1 MLNGL
6 YRNAV
11 DAVIFLIAASLI
23 QYLWPILAGTG
34 SGRLTLR
41 RCFLILFRSC
51 LSFAAYLIMGASLS
65 HIYHPS
71 LSTADKES
79 LPLPD
84 TFYSDKTSSQRAAL
98 IYDNFEA
105 MEMRLR
111 MIANAKES
119 VILSTFSIHGDDS
132 GIDLCAALLNAA
144 HRGVKVGILTDGY
157 DAMTENEGKEP
168 FMSLAAHPNID
179 FHVYSPCSVLRPGK
193 AMARMHEKYLITDGE
208 LLLMGGRNCH
218 DYFLGDYPAQMHNID
233 LDVLVC
239 GSGTVIDE
247 LTSRYNDI
255 INLPDTKPLIP
266 YSDERT
272 MASVYSE
279 LTSRFSSLQM
289 LYPAA
294 WKPYDYMEHTVPCN
308 KISLIASSF
317 EPTAK
322 KPTLWHTLCSLMN
335 NAQDKVVVH
344 TPYLI
349 CSKAM
354 KEDLA
359 NISEHTNL
367 RITLNSPN
375 TSANLFG
382 SAVYLNDRSSLM
394 ATGAELWEYYG
405 ERSSHTKA
413 ICIDERLSIIG
424 SFNLDMRS
432 AYIDSEIMLA
442 IDSPDLSQQLG
453 RFMSE
458 VEKTTVPAGS
468 KAPMVSASSTVRNTF
483 LFLLRLFERPF
494 RHLL

>member
-1 MLNGL
+1 
-6 YRNAV
+6 
-11 DAVIFLIAASLI
+11 
-23 QYLWPILAGTG
+23 
-34 SGRLTLR
+34 
-41 RCFLILFRSC
+41 
-51 LSFAAYLIMGASLS
+51 MGASLN
-65 HIYHPS
+65 HIYHPR

-144 HRGVKVGILTDGY
+144 QRGVKVGILTDGY
-157 DAMTENEGKEP
+157 DAMSQNEGKEP
-168 FMSLAAHPNID
+168 FISLAAHPNID
-179 FHVYSPCSVLRPGK
+179 FYIYSPCSVLRPGK

-208 LLLMGGRNCH
+208 LMLMGGRNCH

-233 LDVLVC
+233 LDVLIC
-239 GSGTVIDE
+239 GNGTAIDE
-247 LTSRYNDI
+247 LTSRYNNI
-255 INLPDTKPLIP
+255 INLPDTKPLLP
-266 YSDERT
+266 SSDENT
-272 MASVYSE
+272 TAAVYSE
-279 LTSRFSSLQM
+279 LSSRFSSLQI

-294 WKPYDYMEHTVPCN
+294 WQPYDYMEHTVPCN

-359 NISEHTNL
+359 NISEHTDL

-424 SFNLDMRS
+424 SFNFDMRS

-442 IDSPDLSQQLG
+442 IDSPDLSHQLG
-453 RFMSE
+453 KFMRE
-458 VEKTTVPAGS
+458 VEKAAVPAGS
-468 KAPMVSASSTVRNTF
+468 ETSMASAPFSARDTVLR
-483 LFLLRLFERPF
+483 LLRLFERPF